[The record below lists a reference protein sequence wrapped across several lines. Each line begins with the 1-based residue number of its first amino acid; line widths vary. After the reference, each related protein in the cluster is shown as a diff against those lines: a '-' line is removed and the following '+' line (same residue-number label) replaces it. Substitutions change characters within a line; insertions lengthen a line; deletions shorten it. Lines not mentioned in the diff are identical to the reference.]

1 MKRSE
6 RHQLKENAVALAVT
20 RAKEAF
26 ELHKQEYTFAAIG
39 VAVVILA
46 IAGYSYW
53 RRSVDVSART
63 MLAEAMAIAEAP
75 VVPAAPV
82 TPASPPETAPSSP
95 AAATPATPSTTPGNA
110 AEPTAP
116 ATTPATTPATPPTPA
131 TPTAPPPGSYPS
143 ETARAEAALAKF
155 QAAADAYPS
164 TPAGVAARYEAAAAL
179 GFLGRLPEA
188 MQRYQEVIDRA
199 PKSIYADTARLG
211 LADLQYRAGQYD
223 AAIGGYKALAAKADS
238 TLPIDGVLMQLGRA
252 YAAAGKT
259 ADARQTFQRIVDEFP
274 QSSYVA
280 LAQKELENAKI
291 SG

>member
-6 RHQLKENAVALAVT
+6 RHQLKENPVALAVT

-39 VAVVILA
+39 VAVVLLA

-63 MLAEAMAIAEAP
+63 MLAEAMAIAEAA
-75 VVPAAPV
+75 VVPAAP
-82 TPASPPETAPSSP
+82 ASPPPTPAATPASP
-95 AAATPATPSTTPGNA
+95 AAATPATPGNA
-110 AEPTAP
+110 AA
-116 ATTPATTPATPPTPA
+116 AAAPATTPATPPTPA
-131 TPTAPPPGSYPS
+131 TSTPPPPGSYPS
-143 ETARAEAALAKF
+143 ETARAEAALAKYL
-155 QAAADAYPS
+155 AIADAYPS

-199 PKSIYADTARLG
+199 QKSVYAETARLG
-211 LADLQYRAGQYD
+211 LADLQCRAGQYD
-223 AAIGGYKALAAKADS
+223 AAIGGYKALAAKTDS

-252 YAAAGKT
+252 YAAAGKA

-274 QSSYVA
+274 QSSYVT
-280 LAQKELENAKI
+280 LAQKELENAKT

>member
-6 RHQLKENAVALAVT
+6 RHQLKENPVALAVT

-26 ELHKQEYTFAAIG
+26 ELHKQEYTFVAIG
-39 VAVVILA
+39 LAVVIIA

-53 RRSVDVSART
+53 RRSADVSART

-75 VVPAAPV
+75 VAPSMPAAP
-82 TPASPPETAPSSP
+82 PAVAEGAP
-95 AAATPATPSTTPGNA
+95 AA
-110 AEPTAP
+110 TA
-116 ATTPATTPATPPTPA
+116 PATTPATPPTPA
-131 TPTAPPPGSYPS
+131 TPTPPPPGSYPS

-155 QAAADAYPS
+155 LAIADAHPS
-164 TPAGVAARYEAAAAL
+164 TAAGVTARYEAAAAL
-179 GFLGRLPEA
+179 GFLGRLLEA

-199 PKSIYADTARLG
+199 PKSVYADTARLG
-211 LADLQYRAGQYD
+211 LADLQCRAGQYD
-223 AAIGGYKALAAKADS
+223 AAIGGYKALAAKTDS

-252 YAAAGKT
+252 YAAAGKA

-274 QSSYVA
+274 QSSYVT
-280 LAQKELENAKI
+280 LAQKELENAKT

>member
-75 VVPAAPV
+75 VVPA
-82 TPASPPETAPSSP
+82 TPPPTPEGAPSSP
-95 AAATPATPSTTPGNA
+95 AAATPATPPASPGSA
-110 AEPTAP
+110 ADPTAP
-116 ATTPATTPATPPTPA
+116 AATPATPPTPA
-131 TPTAPPPGSYPS
+131 TPTPPPPGSYPS

-164 TPAGVAARYEAAAAL
+164 IPAGIAARYEAAAAL

-211 LADLQYRAGQYD
+211 LADLQCRAGQYD

-280 LAQKELENAKI
+280 LAQKELESAKT